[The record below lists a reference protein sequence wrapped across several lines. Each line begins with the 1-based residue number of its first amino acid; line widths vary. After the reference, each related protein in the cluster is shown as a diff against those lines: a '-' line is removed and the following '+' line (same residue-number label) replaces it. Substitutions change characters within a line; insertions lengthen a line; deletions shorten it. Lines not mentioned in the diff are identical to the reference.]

1 MGVDGKWNLKIKTPM
16 GEQGGVLELKAD
28 GGKLTGQMSGNMGSV
43 AIENGSTAGDAVK
56 WSAKVTSPMPI
67 QLDFDGKVEGD
78 AISGTVKL
86 GAFGSSTFSG
96 TRA

>member
-1 MGVDGKWNLKIKTPM
+1 MAVDGKWNLKIKTPM

-43 AIENGSTAGDAVK
+43 AIENGTVAGEAVK

-78 AISGTVKL
+78 AIGGSVKL
-86 GAFGSSTFSG
+86 GAFGTSTFSG

>member
-1 MGVDGKWNLKIKTPM
+1 MAVDGKWNLKIKTPM
-16 GEQGGVLELKAD
+16 GEQGGELDLTTD
-28 GGKLTGQMSGNMGSV
+28 GGSLTGQMSQGGALV
-43 AIENGSTAGDAVK
+43 PIENGSVDGDAVK

-78 AISGTVKL
+78 SLSGNVKL
-86 GAFGSSTFSG
+86 GAFGTSTFSG

>member
-1 MGVDGKWNLKIKTPM
+1 MAVNGKWNIKIKTPM
-16 GEQGGVLELKAD
+16 GEQSGVLDLTAN
-28 GGKLTGQMSGNMGSV
+28 GAALTGTMSGNMGAV
-43 AIENGSTAGDAVK
+43 AIENGSANGDAVK

-78 AISGTVKL
+78 AISGSVKL

>member
-16 GEQGGVLELKAD
+16 GEQGGMLDLKTD
-28 GGKLTGQMSGNMGSV
+28 GASLTGQMSGNMGSV
-43 AIENGSTAGDAVK
+43 GIENGSVAGDAVK

-78 AISGTVKL
+78 AISGSVKL
-86 GAFGSSTFSG
+86 GAFGTSTFSG

>member
-1 MGVDGKWNLKIKTPM
+1 MAVDGKWNLKIKTPM
-16 GEQGGVLELKAD
+16 GEQGGMLELKAD
-28 GGKLTGQMSGNMGSV
+28 GAALTGNMSGNMGSV
-43 AIENGSTAGDAVK
+43 GIENGSVAGDVVK

-78 AISGTVKL
+78 SLSGNVKL
-86 GAFGSSTFSG
+86 GAFGTSTFSG